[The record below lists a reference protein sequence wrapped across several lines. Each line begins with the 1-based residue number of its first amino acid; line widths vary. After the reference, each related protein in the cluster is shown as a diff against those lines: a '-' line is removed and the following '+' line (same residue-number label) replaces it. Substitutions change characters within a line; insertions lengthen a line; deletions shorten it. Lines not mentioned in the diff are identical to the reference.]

1 MRNSIAFFYL
11 VLWVYVGNAQII
23 IVKDRETLKPLEMV
37 TITAIGSVYNE
48 TTDYNGRADITPFV
62 GAERIEIR
70 SIGYST
76 VATSYEQLEQLGFVV
91 MMEPSIS
98 YFDEIVVS
106 ATRWSQSLRSTPSK
120 ISVISPKDVALYSP
134 QTAADLL
141 GSSGEVF
148 IQKSQQGGGSPMIRG
163 FATNRL
169 LYAVDGVRM
178 NNAIFRAGNVQ
189 QVISLDPFAIESA
202 EVFFGPGSVIYGS
215 DAIGGVMSFQTLTPR
230 LSLEN
235 ISENSGSVV
244 SRFSSANKEFTSH
257 FDVNVGGSKWAS
269 VTSFT
274 YNDFGDL
281 KMGKN
286 GPDEYLKT
294 FYVQRVDDT
303 DKVFENTS
311 PRIQIPTGYQQM
323 NMMQKIRFKPSEHW
337 DFYYGFHYSET
348 SEYPRYDRLIEKTSS
363 GLPRAAVWNYGPQ
376 IWMMN
381 HLMISHKANH
391 KVFDQMTIRLAKQ
404 DFEESRI
411 DRRFNLNRLRT
422 QLEEVAA
429 YSLNADI
436 SKSTGNYRL
445 LYGVEYVFNDV
456 KSTASAIDIGNGDSI
471 AVPDRYPATT
481 WRSYAAY
488 LNYQYSASA
497 RLMMQLGARFNAF
510 DIQSDF
516 SRHLEFYPFD
526 FKTSSIYNNAFTGSF
541 GLVYS
546 PRETLKMSAIASTGF
561 RAPNVDD
568 IGKIFDFATGDVIVP
583 NASLDAEYAFN
594 GELNITKIFGEV
606 VKLDVTAF
614 YTYLDNAMVRRPFQV
629 NGRDSIFYN
638 GELSKVFAI
647 QNAAYGNVYGFNAGI
662 EIKWPAGFTLSSR
675 YNYQIGK
682 EELENGELSPSR
694 HAAPAFGTTRLT
706 FRQDK
711 LTMQLYAN
719 YSAGVSFENL
729 NFEERGKAV
738 IYAKDSDGNPYS
750 PSWHTINVK
759 AMYQF
764 QEHYTV
770 SAGVE
775 NLTDQRYR
783 PYSSGLTAP
792 GINFIISVRA
802 EF

>member
-1 MRNSIAFFYL
+1 MSKSIAFFYF
-11 VLWVYVGNAQII
+11 VLWVCMGNAQII
-23 IVKDRETLKPLEMV
+23 IVKDKETLKPIEMA
-37 TITAIGSVYNE
+37 TITASGSVYFE
-48 TTDYNGRADITPFV
+48 TTDDNGRADITRFV
-62 GAERIEIR
+62 RAERIEIR
-70 SIGYST
+70 SIGYAT
-76 VATSYEQLEQLGFVV
+76 VTASYEELEQLAFEV
-91 MMEPSIS
+91 MMEPSRS

-106 ATRWSQSLRSTPSK
+106 ANRWGQSLRSTPSK
-120 ISVISPKDVALYSP
+120 ISVISPKDVALYNP
-134 QTAADLL
+134 QTAADLY

-163 FATNRL
+163 FATHRL

-178 NNAIFRAGNVQ
+178 NNAIFRAGNIQ
-189 QVISLDPFAIESA
+189 QVISLDPFAMESA
-202 EVFFGPGSVIYGS
+202 EVLFGPGSVIYGS

-230 LSLEN
+230 VSPDN
-235 ISENSGSVV
+235 MSVKSGSAV
-244 SRFSSANKEFTSH
+244 SRFSSANNEFTNH
-257 FDVNVGGSKWAS
+257 FDINVGGCQWAS

-294 FYVQRVDDT
+294 FFVQRVDEI

-323 NMMQKIRFKPSEHW
+323 NIMQKIRYKPSDQW
-337 DFYYGFHYSET
+337 DFQYGFHYSET
-348 SEYPRYDRLIEKTSS
+348 SEYSRYDRLIEQTSS

-381 HLMISHKANH
+381 HLMISHNTKH

-422 QLEEVAA
+422 QLEEVKA
-429 YSLNADI
+429 YSLNADF
-436 SKSTGNYRL
+436 SKSAGKHRL
-445 LYGVEYVFNDV
+445 FYGVEYVFNDV
-456 KSTASAIDIGNGDSI
+456 KSTAWAIDIRNGDSI
-471 AVPDRYPATT
+471 AVPDRYPAST

-488 LNYQYSASA
+488 LNYQFSISD
-497 RLMMQLGARFNAF
+497 RLLMQLGARFNAF
-510 DIQSDF
+510 DIHSDF

-526 FKTSSIYNNAFTGSF
+526 FTTSSINNYATTGSF
-541 GLVYS
+541 GFVYS
-546 PRETLKMSAIASTGF
+546 PEKTLKISAIASTGF

-568 IGKIFDFATGDVIVP
+568 IGKIFDFASGDVIVP

-594 GELNITKIFGEV
+594 GELNITKVFGEV
-606 VKLDVTAF
+606 LKLDLSAF

-629 NGRDSIFYN
+629 NGQDSIIYN

-647 QNAAYGNVYGFNAGI
+647 QNAAYGNVYGFNVGI
-662 EIKWPAGFTLSSR
+662 EIKWSAGFTISSR

-682 EELENGELSPSR
+682 EELDGGELSPSR

-729 NFEERGKAV
+729 NFEERGKPE

-750 PSWHTINVK
+750 PSWHTFNVK

-764 QEHYTV
+764 QEHFTL
-770 SAGVE
+770 STGVE

-792 GINFIISVRA
+792 GRNFIISLRA